1 MPSKTLKK
9 KYGKYIKKKVKLTK
23 KQKLIGGNK
32 NIIEENII
40 RSILS
45 RSILDYN
52 VNTGKL
58 LKKYLNNKTK
68 NPHFKRKLKF
78 INKFFLDDG
87 KFTEIPDLI
96 EDIKKFDNVSDN
108 TIDNTINI
116 KYINNINNFLKDH
129 DEYINEYDGYS
140 KLKPLIDECINLNS
154 ISPTDKVN
162 IFNYLQ
168 ELKKSID
175 ENKFTYNIKKFAKNM
190 KYKVNSDIKNV
201 DESLAEMLFY
211 FNKKFKPNKTEC
223 SENLTECKIPKHT
236 EELKIQSK
244 IPI

>member
-23 KQKLIGGNK
+23 KQKLIGGNE

-96 EDIKKFDNVSDN
+96 EDIKMFEKIESAEI
-108 TIDNTINI
+108 IDIN
-116 KYINNINNFLKDH
+116 YINKINNFLNNH

-140 KLKPLIDECINLNS
+140 DLKKIIDKYINFPKTYIL
-154 ISPTDKVN
+154 PTDKVK
-162 IFNYLQ
+162 IDNYLQ

-223 SENLTECKIPKHT
+223 SEKNLTECKIPKHT